1 MALDPASQKRMKILK
16 FLQDCGGLCSEE
28 QWDQFDSGIVQLDPY
43 MLELE
48 TSGYVRSEGYSLTQE
63 GERQLAYLESVT
75 DC

>member
-1 MALDPASQKRMKILK
+1 MVLDPASQKRLKILK

-28 QWDQFDSGIVQLDPY
+28 QWDQFDSGIVQMDPY

-63 GERQLAYLESVT
+63 GERELAWLESVT

>member
-1 MALDPASQKRMKILK
+1 MALDPASQKRRKILK
-16 FLQDCGGLCSEE
+16 FLKDCGGLCSEE

-43 MLELE
+43 MVELE

-63 GERQLAYLESVT
+63 GERELALLESMT

>member
-1 MALDPASQKRMKILK
+1 MDPASQKRRKILK

-63 GERQLAYLESVT
+63 GERELAFRESMT

>member
-1 MALDPASQKRMKILK
+1 
-16 FLQDCGGLCSEE
+16 
-28 QWDQFDSGIVQLDPY
+28 

-63 GERQLAYLESVT
+63 GERELALLESMT